1 MPMLS
6 SFDNQGF
13 LVVNGTQ
20 GIMPA
25 LVLRAARLN
34 ASVVFTVTPDRCA
47 DAQQLVRHASTVGL
61 SERLSFIVAEPDE
74 EGVEALFDTALD
86 RLAGL
91 NVLIHNL
98 DTNAYN
104 RDRSLLEISL
114 AEWNAV
120 LSTELR
126 LPFLTARRAIEEFI
140 CGAGPGRIVYVA
152 YSGSAPCA
160 PAAMFAAAQT
170 GLHALARCIN
180 KEFGRREVACNAV
193 IINDDRG
200 MKMDGFGIDDGAP
213 PELVE
218 TVLFLASPGA
228 SFVNGELLQIG
239 RGPGTGTSSESL
251 GGETRC

>member
-6 SFDNQGF
+6 SYDNQGF
-13 LVVNGTQ
+13 LVINGTQ

-25 LVLRAARLN
+25 LVLRAARHN
-34 ASVVFTVTPDRCA
+34 ATVVFTVTPDCCA
-47 DAQQLVRHASTVGL
+47 DAKQLVRHASTVGL
-61 SERLSFIVAEPDE
+61 FERVSFVVAEPDE

-86 RLAGL
+86 RLPGL

-98 DTNAYN
+98 DTNAFN
-104 RDRSLLEISL
+104 RAKSLLEISL
-114 AEWNAV
+114 AEWDTV

-152 YSGSAPCA
+152 YSGSAPRA

-193 IINDDRG
+193 IINDGRAE
-200 MKMDGFGIDDGAP
+200 KSDGFGIADEVP
-213 PELVE
+213 SELVE

-228 SFVNGELLQIG
+228 SFVNGELLNIG
-239 RGPGTGTSSESL
+239 SVRGTGTSSESL
-251 GGETRC
+251 GGQTRC